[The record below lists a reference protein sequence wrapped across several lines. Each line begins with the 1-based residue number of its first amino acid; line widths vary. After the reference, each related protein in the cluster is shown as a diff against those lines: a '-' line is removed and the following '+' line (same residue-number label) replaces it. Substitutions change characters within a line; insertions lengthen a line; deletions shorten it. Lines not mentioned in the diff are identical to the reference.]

1 MSNYKFQNARDYLS
15 DNIQNANYAREK
27 KEYMRK
33 QELESDKR
41 AMASLAQQLEE
52 EKQMEKNRK
61 RQIQNAQ
68 FQEYSNYMKNKY
80 QNHNPNLNNRDN
92 NLQIKIGGENLYLTR
107 KNIIKKMKIYV
118 LIQLQFNLNKII
130 KL

>member
-41 AMASLAQQLEE
+41 AMARIRRRET
-52 EKQMEKNRK
+52 N
-61 RQIQNAQ
+61 
-68 FQEYSNYMKNKY
+68 
-80 QNHNPNLNNRDN
+80 
-92 NLQIKIGGENLYLTR
+92 G
-107 KNIIKKMKIYV
+107 KKS
-118 LIQLQFNLNKII
+118 
-130 KL
+130 